1 MPPFYL
7 VLGQDNLS
15 PTDVGGTVDGLSPKW
30 QVVSLP
36 LPHSGHTLLLVSQ
49 LAAVYHIL
57 FIFFSFLSLSFTS
70 RYRSVLILL
79 LLPWCNA
86 CYTLR
91 LSLTPPPFQQ
101 PWNFNPTQVQSL

>member
-15 PTDVGGTVDGLSPKW
+15 PTDVGGTVAGLSPKW

-36 LPHSGHTLLLVSQ
+36 LPHSGHALLLVSQ

-57 FIFFSFLSLSFTS
+57 FIFFSFYHFLSPHATGRFSFCPF
-70 RYRSVLILL
+70 YHGV
-79 LLPWCNA
+79 
-86 CYTLR
+86 TLV
-91 LSLTPPPFQQ
+91 TPCVF
-101 PWNFNPTQVQSL
+101 L